1 MSESRR
7 QLTLFDC
14 GGPFLKQS
22 RVEHVTSSSSLNVT
36 AADVITAAV
45 ISHMQSVHA
54 DILSDDDSS
63 VLSINDLVTHVSTS

>member
-14 GGPFLKQS
+14 GGPFY
-22 RVEHVTSSSSLNVT
+22 VTPSSSLNVT
-36 AADVITAAV
+36 AADVATAAV